1 MCLSTILYFTLWLIS
16 CVISQDPTANLPQG
30 RIVGIKVYTE
40 ASLTPVEI
48 FYGIP
53 YANAP
58 TGKFRFSAPERHSG
72 WRRTF
77 FAHRMPPRCP
87 QQNMD
92 SENYNE
98 DCLFLNIFAPR
109 RVDGKLHPV
118 MVLLYSETWLR
129 GGPTLPCQELAS
141 EGVIVITVNYRLHL
155 LSFFSLN
162 SVAARGNLALL
173 DQYLALL
180 WIRENIAAFGGD
192 PNAITLVG
200 HSAGADCVLNHMVSP
215 RSLGLFHRAIVMS
228 PRDIWRAVNKEISV
242 NASQVDRVSRAAAE
256 SLGCYSKM
264 DSDILSCMRSRAI
277 SDIVSIPLNETWL
290 NDLQPVSDNFLPD
303 SEQYLP
309 MSISEALT
317 SPKTSNIQLDLLMG
331 TTSLEAINYNDN
343 IYEDLMK
350 QGSRHVF
357 EFAMTKAIPEIL
369 SMLSLQG
376 QEISPTL
383 TQAIRWEF
391 WGPSIRKE
399 EEKNNLEA
407 VEALARMETS
417 AKWGAGG
424 ALLAARLARRVTNLY
439 VYRFIQPSEV
449 DMQGRHL
456 NFSGAVHGAD
466 LIALLGDALMLQI
479 ARRPASDSEKR
490 ISSLFRKH
498 IANFVK
504 FGYPGINNEWQRY
517 KPGDAYVQ
525 DIRDEVNGNYKT
537 LSTSR
542 DVAFWLKYLPIL
554 SNLHNSK
561 EHSEQITSENG
572 ENRLRG
578 GMFAMSGVSIVLLL
592 LLCVAAILLHR
603 HRTRREMQTFDS
615 DVMNHH

>member
-1 MCLSTILYFTLWLIS
+1 MCLSTIFCITFLLIS

-30 RIVGIKVYTE
+30 RIVGIRVYTE

-58 TGKFRFSAPERHSG
+58 IGKFRFSAPERHSG

-87 QQNMD
+87 QQDMD
-92 SENYNE
+92 NENYNE

-109 RVDGKLHPV
+109 V
-118 MVLLYSETWLR
+118 
-129 GGPTLPCQELAS
+129 AS
-141 EGVIVITVNYRLHL
+141 GWKITSCH
-155 LSFFSLN
+155 
-162 SVAARGNLALL
+162 VAARGNLALL

-200 HSAGADCVLNHMVSP
+200 HSAGADCVLNHIVSP
-215 RSLGLFHRAIVMS
+215 RSIGLFHRAIVMS
-228 PRDIWRAVNKEISV
+228 PRDIWRTVNKEISV
-242 NASQVDRVSRAAAE
+242 NASQVDRVSRALAE
-256 SLGCYSKM
+256 SLGCSSRI

-277 SDIVSIPLNETWL
+277 SDIVSITLNETWL
-290 NDLQPVSDNFLPD
+290 KDLQPVADNFLPD

-350 QGSRHVF
+350 QGSRQVF
-357 EFAMTKAIPEIL
+357 EFAMTKAIPETL
-369 SMLSLQG
+369 RMLSLQG
-376 QEISPTL
+376 QEFLPTL

-399 EEKNNLEA
+399 DEKNTLEA

-424 ALLAARLARRVTNLY
+424 ALLAARLARRVTHLY
-439 VYRFIQPSEV
+439 VYRFVQPSEV

-490 ISSLFRKH
+490 ISSLFRKY

-517 KPGDAYVQ
+517 RPGDAYVQ
-525 DIRDEVNGNYKT
+525 DILDEVNGNYKT

-554 SNLHNSK
+554 SNLHNTK
-561 EHSEQITSENG
+561 EHSEQITSEND

-603 HRTRREMQTFDS
+603 HRTRRQMQTFEI